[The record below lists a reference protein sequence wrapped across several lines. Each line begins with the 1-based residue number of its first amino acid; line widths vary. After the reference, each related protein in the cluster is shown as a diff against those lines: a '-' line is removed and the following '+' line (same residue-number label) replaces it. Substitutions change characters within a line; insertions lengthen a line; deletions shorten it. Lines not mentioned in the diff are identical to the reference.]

1 MISSKTIYTKSGT
14 PVCLNCYEAFFWQLN
29 ESSVF
34 ETCLFIFVYSCWQKC
49 QFYNMDS
56 ILMKMNQM
64 FSDKTLQVRGQSLK
78 TAKLVIEAVEEERRR
93 TKHQEELI
101 ERITA
106 ANQQVHSVCNENS
119 QLVEENRTIARKRM
133 NNSNQLKIEQKK
145 AEDFQATIIKER
157 NSKFHFTF
165 LNF

>member
-1 MISSKTIYTKSGT
+1 
-14 PVCLNCYEAFFWQLN
+14 
-29 ESSVF
+29 
-34 ETCLFIFVYSCWQKC
+34 
-49 QFYNMDS
+49 MDI

-133 NNSNQLKIEQKK
+133 NNSNQLKIEQKM

-157 NSKFHFTF
+157 NSKFPFTF
-165 LNF
+165 CNF